1 MHWQW
6 VASLSWKRGGKR
18 VISSLTTGG
27 GLTKRLQPKNASRV
41 KLQLVEPEKEGKV
54 ISSNRLGE
62 KGMRRSEL
70 LGQRKYE
77 TGSNHQIQSQWSLS
91 VPGLCGGPQYRATVD
106 RGKEWSLPYRGYAVT

>member
-1 MHWQW
+1 MHQ
-6 VASLSWKRGGKR
+6 VL
-18 VISSLTTGG
+18 
-27 GLTKRLQPKNASRV
+27 

-91 VPGLCGGPQYRATVD
+91 EKKLGHQRGQVFEIHLRGVPGWCLNWMKSGRAEIPGQLSSV
-106 RGKEWSLPYRGYAVT
+106 GVPSA